1 MTDLVQLLC
10 VVVSV
15 TGGVYCVSLL
25 RNPREAARLRA
36 APIKLLPKAAR
47 RKYVCARLN
56 RLCQVVLATAFLAVA
71 ASFVVGFACRALSR
85 HWYANPLD
93 QRIRQSIATVSI
105 PGYPPV
111 IFKYDSTQP
120 DRPVY
125 GIECHSKLISD
136 EQVRRLLDAAP
147 ALHFL
152 NLTDTDISD
161 DALCDLS
168 CAPGLR
174 GVYLARTRV
183 GDRGLRRLGEL
194 RNLEALNLDGTKVT
208 DDGLRLLADVR
219 TLQKLLLGNT
229 AVTDAGLKWLGRLD
243 GLRELKLTNTG
254 VTGEGVDRLKSKR
267 PDIVIIGQRN
277 DIPP

>member
-10 VVVSV
+10 IVVSV
-15 TGGVYCVSLL
+15 TGSVYCLSLL
-25 RNPREAARLRA
+25 RDSRKRAGPPRGPL
-36 APIKLLPKAAR
+36 KSLSKSAR

-85 HWYANPLD
+85 HWYENPLD
-93 QRIRQSIATVSI
+93 QRIRQSIETVSI

-120 DRPVY
+120 SRPVN
-125 GIECHSKLISD
+125 GIECHSKAISD
-136 EQVRRLLDAAP
+136 EQVRRLLDEAP
-147 ALHFL
+147 ALCFL
-152 NLTDTDISD
+152 NLADTDISD
-161 DALCDLS
+161 NALCDLS

-174 GVYLARTRV
+174 GVSLNRTQV
-183 GDRGLRRLGEL
+183 GDRGLRRLAEL
-194 RNLEALNLDGTKVT
+194 RNLEVLNLDGTKAT
-208 DDGLRLLADVR
+208 DDGLRLLANVR

>member
-10 VVVSV
+10 IVVSV
-15 TGGVYCVSLL
+15 TGSVYCLSLL
-25 RNPREAARLRA
+25 RDSRKRAGPPRGPL
-36 APIKLLPKAAR
+36 KSLSKSVR

-56 RLCQVVLATAFLAVA
+56 RLCQVVLATAFLVVA
-71 ASFVVGFACRALSR
+71 ASFAVGFAWRALSL
-85 HWYANPLD
+85 HWYESPLD
-93 QRIRQSIATVSI
+93 QQIRLTIATVSL